1 MLLIRLRC
9 NDASAAADS
18 FGVKIS
24 VVTVKPGRDEGTGDS
39 TGRGTDCTPRERAD
53 RCCHEPTGCY
63 DGAHTRDREDA
74 QSSEK
79 TGSSAR
85 HATDGGTRACSR
97 ASIRRCNGFMAAVD
111 VIRDEADIPRRDACR
126 FKIAYRLRSI
136 VISVE

>member
-24 VVTVKPGRDEGTGDS
+24 VVTVKPRRDEGTGDS

-97 ASIRRCNGFMAAVD
+97 ASIRR
-111 VIRDEADIPRRDACR
+111 
-126 FKIAYRLRSI
+126 
-136 VISVE
+136 